1 MRRAVLERST
11 RETRVEVSLNL
22 DGAGQ
27 AEVATGCGF
36 LDHMLLLT
44 AVHGG
49 LDLTVRCCG
58 DQQVD
63 DHHLVEDTG
72 LVLGRCIKAALGS
85 REGIGRYGDALIPM
99 DESLARAVV
108 DVSGRGLLVSRL
120 TFSAAKVGS
129 FDTELVAEF
138 FQALVREAGL
148 TLHLELLY
156 GGNTHHQVEAVFK
169 AFARALRR
177 AGARNGQYEGVPSSK
192 GVMG

>member
-1 MRRAVLERST
+1 MRTAEVERRT
-11 RETRVEVSLNL
+11 RETQVQICVNL
-22 DGAGQ
+22 DGEGKADIS
-27 AEVATGCGF
+27 TGCGF
-36 LDHMLLLT
+36 LDHMLTIT

-72 LVLGRCIKAALGS
+72 LVLGRCLHEALGS
-85 REGIGRYGDALIPM
+85 REGIGRYGHALIPM

-108 DVSGRGLLVSRL
+108 DVSGRGLLVSRV

-129 FDTELVAEF
+129 FDTELVEEF
-138 FQALVREAGL
+138 FLALAREAGL

-156 GGNTHHQVEAVFK
+156 GRNTHHQIEAVFK
-169 AFARALRR
+169 AFARALR
-177 AGARNGQYEGVPSSK
+177 AACAQTQEYEGVPSSK
-192 GVMG
+192 GVIG